1 MKLEK
6 AQNSK
11 FEVKNNPNYD
21 LYQPGGGYIFL
32 CKRHFR
38 YFYNELPNCI
48 EIDKIDSAKIIP
60 FLKTNYGD
68 SIANETSRK
77 QYNPE
82 NSKLEIIEYFCF
94 FKQKLLLI
102 YLHDSIY
109 ILFSEKEKAL
119 ATVLFEAI
127 KKFKITPKI
136 TAKISLIINEGSSLK
151 TKEIKITKPKLDL
164 RKHYNDDFYLIHK
177 KISKQL
183 RENNSSGLF
192 LLHGAPGTGKTTY
205 LKYLLHLVK
214 KKVIF
219 ISPKMA
225 GNLDQHA
232 MTEFLI
238 DNQNAI
244 LVIEDAEELI
254 TSRNQ
259 LRNSSLSMLLN
270 LTDGLLGESLGIQI
284 IATFNTNVKNIDT
297 ALLRKGR
304 LRIIYEFQK
313 LEINK
318 TNSLLLQIGHTI
330 KSSEALSLA
339 SIFNYATEN
348 NTSTP
353 TIKTIGFKAHHK
365 NPEYEQK

>member
-6 AQNSK
+6 SENSK
-11 FEVKNNPNYD
+11 FEAQNNPNYD

-48 EIDKIDSAKIIP
+48 EIDKIDSLKIIP
-60 FLKTNYGD
+60 FLRMNYGD

-119 ATVLFEAI
+119 VTALFESI
-127 KKFKITPKI
+127 KKFKITLKI
-136 TAKISLIINEGSSLK
+136 TAKISLIISDGSVLK
-151 TKEIKITKPKLDL
+151 TKEIHITKPKLDL
-164 RKHYNDDFYLIHK
+164 RKHYNDDFYLVHK

-183 RENNSSGLF
+183 NQNNTSGLF
-192 LLHGAPGTGKTTY
+192 LFHGVPGTGKTTY

-225 GNLDQHA
+225 GNLNQHA

-238 DNQNAI
+238 DNQNSI
-244 LVIEDAEELI
+244 LVIEDAEKLI
-254 TSRNQ
+254 MSRNQ
-259 LRNSSLSMLLN
+259 YRNSDLAMLLN

-284 IATFNTNVKNIDT
+284 IATFNTDLKNVDI

-304 LRIIYEFQK
+304 LRIIYEFK
-313 LEINK
+313 PLENYK
-318 TNSLLLQIGHTI
+318 TNALLRQQNHNFESDTP
-330 KSSEALSLA
+330 LA
-339 SIFNYATEN
+339 IAEIFNFAIDTNVKIVSLE
-348 NTSTP
+348 
-353 TIKTIGFKAHHK
+353 KIGF
-365 NPEYEQK
+365 